1 MLASWMSDIVALRL
15 ASREAVATVS
25 TELSPDLGHDQR
37 KETEKLVFTE
47 SRASRHNDLP
57 KTLEFKYLARFL
69 LVFIVKPGVE

>member
-1 MLASWMSDIVALRL
+1 MSDIVALRL
-15 ASREAVATVS
+15 ASHGKHRIIAGSA
-25 TELSPDLGHDQR
+25 DLGHDQR

-47 SRASRHNDLP
+47 SRVSRHNDLP

>member
-1 MLASWMSDIVALRL
+1 MSDIVALRL

-25 TELSPDLGHDQR
+25 TELSPEVADLGHDQR

-47 SRASRHNDLP
+47 SRVSRHNDLP